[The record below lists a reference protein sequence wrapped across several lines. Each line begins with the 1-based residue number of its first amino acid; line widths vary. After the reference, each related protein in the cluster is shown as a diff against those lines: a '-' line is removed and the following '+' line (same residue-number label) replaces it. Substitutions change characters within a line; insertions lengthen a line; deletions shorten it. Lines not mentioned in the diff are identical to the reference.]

1 MGRWRAILFLLGLGG
16 FFVAWPRALKF
27 REELGLR
34 GESPVVMVA
43 EAEEVAA
50 KQAKS
55 SSRAPEAKSGSRIL
69 EALRSGDAAEHALAL
84 ETLLPEF
91 IRREPYA
98 AMDLVL
104 GLKPWER
111 REAALLAAS
120 GEFGATDPAV
130 AIGWLSRIQ
139 DEAEKKICRDAACR
153 RMVATVPEIAMGLAE
168 SDPGLVTELA
178 GAWVS
183 RSPDEALKWIAA
195 HKDPEQGDRLWAA
208 GLLALAE
215 KSPERAAN
223 LAVDHIDS
231 EHVQAE
237 AVISVLHQWVLQDR
251 KAAAEWVDL
260 FPEGPLRR
268 RAEGELSGTH

>member
-1 MGRWRAILFLLGLGG
+1 MFLLGLGG
-16 FFVAWPRALKF
+16 LFVAWPRALKL
-27 REELGLR
+27 RDGGGLT
-34 GESPVVMVA
+34 GESPAAAVA
-43 EAEEVAA
+43 GSAGTSA

-55 SSRAPEAKSGSRIL
+55 SRRSPGPDDESDSRIL
-69 EALRSGDAAEHALAL
+69 EALRSTDAAEHALAL

-91 IRREPYA
+91 IRRDPHA

-104 GLKPWER
+104 GLKSWER
-111 REAALLAAS
+111 REATLLAAS
-120 GEFGATDPAV
+120 GKFGAGDPAV
-130 AIGWLSRIQ
+130 AIGWLNKVE
-139 DEAEKKICRDAACR
+139 DETEKRICRAAACR
-153 RMVATVPEIAMGLAE
+153 RMIATVPETAMMLAE

-183 RSPDEALKWIAA
+183 RSPDEALRWIAA

-231 EHVQAE
+231 EHLQAE

-251 KAAAEWVDL
+251 KAAAEWVEL
-260 FPEGPLRR
+260 FPEGPLRA